1 MNIFHLK
8 EKAKQLAEE
17 YDRVGDELSQTIT
30 ELQSKCNHP
39 HEAIIQTPY
48 QGGSW
53 IDFEEMRLCT
63 TCGLQ
68 EERPCTGWTYII
80 NQTGEYGQ
88 GTPLRKVT
96 RDELFN
102 IRDDILRGT
111 SVGIQDKEHLGEEE

>member
-17 YDRVGDELSQTIT
+17 HSRIGNELSETIT
-30 ELQSKCNHP
+30 KLQSKCTHP
-39 HEAIIQTPY
+39 HENIIQSPY

-53 IDFEEMRLCT
+53 IDFEELRLCT
-63 TCGLQ
+63 MCGLQ

-80 NQTGEYGQ
+80 NRTGEYGQ

-102 IRDDILRGT
+102 IRHDILRGT